1 MRKTL
6 HWLGQIVED
15 TVQEQLRTD
24 LEFSLWREEVEQLWA
39 ALPDEWNGRQ
49 PVWEQVIK
57 LLDAK
62 MILVECEKEIILGLG
77 IQIGLQLGGLRYL
90 WEE

>member
-24 LEFSLWREEVEQLWA
+24 LEFSLWKEEFEQLWA
-39 ALPDEWNGRQ
+39 AFEGEWNGRQ

-77 IQIGLQLGGLRYL
+77 IQIGSQLGGLRYL
-90 WEE
+90 QEE

>member
-6 HWLGQIVED
+6 HWLGQLIED

-57 LLDAK
+57 LFDAK